1 MIVDIIYIYT
11 PLRNNDC
18 IHAYIHIILLCDY
31 TVLHPHVLMVLS
43 PAILMAP
50 DGVKG
55 SPAIPV
61 GKAQCT
67 LVDPGNTCESG
78 IFHLFRA
85 GKSTVHGQKNRTSS
99 NFFSKSYWF
108 HFQLWSTEGKEN
120 TVANRLPFVMIKP
133 SWFGG
138 LSDWDHSWLH
148 QLLWCSLE
156 DPGLDQW

>member
-1 MIVDIIYIYT
+1 MTIYKLTMFNMMYSLYIYMIVDIIYIYT

-85 GKSTVHGQKNRTSS
+85 GKSTVHGQKTEHHRTFFRRVIDFISS
-99 NFFSKSYWF
+99 F
-108 HFQLWSTEGKEN
+108 
-120 TVANRLPFVMIKP
+120 
-133 SWFGG
+133 
-138 LSDWDHSWLH
+138 
-148 QLLWCSLE
+148 
-156 DPGLDQW
+156 DQQRVRKTP